1 MPKYTQECTKSMR
14 IEPEIKLDY
23 KDVLLR
29 PKRSELTSR
38 NDVDLMREFTFK
50 NAGGE
55 GSDPKSYGWKGIPIV
70 AANMDTVGTFET
82 AKALAQ
88 YHMLTCISK
97 HSDAKKWLHKLDG
110 YGVYKTPESRKAN
123 SKNWS
128 YERGADDW
136 QSRIYDHISPS
147 IGIKYDPN
155 KADDIDYLNN
165 ITWNFYHTR
174 FVCIDAANGY
184 TSRFCDFIKRV
195 RDEHPALIII
205 AGNVVTGEMTE
216 EILLSGADIVKVGVG
231 GGSVCTTRIQTGV
244 GYPQLSAVI
253 ECADA
258 AHGVGG
264 HIMADGGC
272 TCAGD
277 VSKAFAAGADF
288 VMLGG
293 MLAGHT
299 ESAGQE
305 EIVDGEK
312 YKTFYGMSSDT
323 AMNKYHGGV
332 ASYRSSEGKT
342 TRIKHRGLIKN
353 TIENILGGIR
363 STCTYIGA
371 KRLKD
376 MPKCATFI
384 RVNQQS
390 NEVFGKNT

>member
-1 MPKYTQECTKSMR
+1 VR
-14 IEPEIKLDY
+14 IESEIKLDY

-38 NDVDLMREFTFK
+38 SEVDLMRTFTFK

-55 GSDPKSYGWKGIPIV
+55 GADPKGYSWKGVPIV
-70 AANMDTVGTFET
+70 ASNMDTVGTFEV
-82 AKALAQ
+82 AKSLAQ
-88 YHMLTCISK
+88 HHMLTCISK
-97 HSDAKKWLHKLDG
+97 HNDVKRWIHKLCG
-110 YGVYKTPESRKAN
+110 YGVYDTQAQRRAN
-123 SKNWS
+123 EKNWN
-128 YERGADDW
+128 YERGAKDW
-136 QSRIYDHISPS
+136 QRRIYDHLCPS

-155 KADDIDYLNN
+155 NYDDIDYLRD
-165 ITWNFYHTR
+165 IQWKFYHNR

-216 EILLSGADIVKVGVG
+216 EILLSGADIVKVGIG

-258 AHGVGG
+258 AHGIGG
-264 HIMADGGC
+264 HIMSDGGC
-272 TCAGD
+272 TSAGD
-277 VSKAFAAGADF
+277 VAKAFCAGADF

-293 MLAGHT
+293 LLAGHT
-299 ESAGQE
+299 ESAGEE

-312 YKTFYGMSSDT
+312 HKTFYGMSSDT

-342 TRIKHRGLIKN
+342 VRIKHRGLIKN
-353 TIENILGGIR
+353 TVESILGGVR
-363 STCTYIGA
+363 SACTYIGA
-371 KRLKD
+371 RDLKA
-376 MPKCATFI
+376 MPKCATFV

-390 NEVFGKNT
+390 NEVFGKNS

>member
-1 MPKYTQECTKSMR
+1 MR
-14 IEPEIKLDY
+14 IEEDIKLDY

-38 NDVDLMREFTFK
+38 KEVDLMREFTFK

-55 GSDPKSYGWKGIPIV
+55 GADPKGYGWRGVPIV
-70 AANMDTVGTFET
+70 ASNMDTVGTFET
-82 AKALAQ
+82 AKTLAQ
-88 YHMLTCISK
+88 HHMLTCISK
-97 HSDAKKWLHKLDG
+97 HNDVDRWIHKLNG
-110 YGVYKTPESRKAN
+110 YGVYKTREQKEAN
-123 SKNWS
+123 KGSWK
-128 YERGADDW
+128 YERGADNW
-136 QSRIYDHISPS
+136 QSRIYDHLCPS

-155 KADDIDYLNN
+155 ETDDIDYLNN
-165 ITWNFYHTR
+165 IQWNFYHNR

-195 RDEHPALIII
+195 RDEHTALIII

-216 EILLSGADIVKVGVG
+216 EIILSGADIVKVGIG

-258 AHGVGG
+258 AHGIGG

-272 TCAGD
+272 VCAGD
-277 VSKAFAAGADF
+277 VAKAFCAGADF

-299 ESAGQE
+299 ESEGQE
-305 EIVDGEK
+305 EIIDDEK
-312 YKTFYGMSSDT
+312 YKVFYGMSSDT

-342 TRIKHRGLIKN
+342 VRIKHRGLIKN
-353 TIENILGGIR
+353 TIESILGGIR

-371 KRLKD
+371 RNLKD
-376 MPKCATFI
+376 MP
-384 RVNQQS
+384 
-390 NEVFGKNT
+390 

>member
-1 MPKYTQECTKSMR
+1 MR

-38 NDVDLMREFTFK
+38 KDVDLMREFTFK

-55 GSDPKSYGWKGIPIV
+55 GSDPKAYGWKGIPIV

-82 AKALAQ
+82 AKSLAK

-97 HSDAKKWLHKLDG
+97 HYDMKKWAHKLNG
-110 YGVYKTPESRKAN
+110 YGVYKSPEQKD
-123 SKNWS
+123 
-128 YERGADDW
+128 GAWKHDRDSDCW
-136 QSRIYDHISPS
+136 QNRIYEHISPS
-147 IGIKYDPN
+147 IGIKYN
-155 KADDIDYLNN
+155 EKEFDDIDYLRD
-165 ITWNFYHTR
+165 ITFKFYHTR

-195 RDEHPALIII
+195 REEFPALIII

-231 GGSVCTTRIQTGV
+231 GGSVCTTRVQTGV
-244 GYPQLSAVI
+244 GYPQLSSVI

-258 AHGVGG
+258 AHGLNG

-277 VSKAFAAGADF
+277 VAKAFAGGADF

-305 EIVDGEK
+305 EEVNGEK

-323 AMNKYHGGV
+323 AMNKYNGGV

-342 TRIKHRGLIKN
+342 VRVKHRGLLKN
-353 TIENILGGIR
+353 TIEQILGGLR

-384 RVNQQS
+384 RTTQQS
-390 NEVFGKNT
+390 NEVFGRNS

>member
-1 MPKYTQECTKSMR
+1 VR
-14 IEPEIKLDY
+14 IESEIKLDY

-38 NDVDLMREFTFK
+38 SEVDLMRTFTFK

-55 GSDPKSYGWKGIPIV
+55 GADPKGYSWKGVPIV
-70 AANMDTVGTFET
+70 ASNMDTVGTFEV
-82 AKALAQ
+82 AKSLAQ
-88 YHMLTCISK
+88 HHMLTCISK
-97 HSDAKKWLHKLDG
+97 HNDVKRWIHKLCG
-110 YGVYKTPESRKAN
+110 YGVYDTQAQRRAN
-123 SKNWS
+123 EKNWN
-128 YERGADDW
+128 YERGAKDW
-136 QSRIYDHISPS
+136 QSRIYDHLCPS

-155 KADDIDYLNN
+155 NYDDIDYLRD
-165 ITWNFYHTR
+165 IQWKFYHNR

-216 EILLSGADIVKVGVG
+216 EILLSGADIVKVGIG

-258 AHGVGG
+258 AHGIGG
-264 HIMADGGC
+264 HIMSDGGC
-272 TCAGD
+272 TSAGD
-277 VSKAFAAGADF
+277 VAKAFCAGADF

-293 MLAGHT
+293 LLAGHT
-299 ESAGQE
+299 ESAGEE

-312 YKTFYGMSSDT
+312 HKTFYGMSSDT

-342 TRIKHRGLIKN
+342 VRIKHRGLIKN
-353 TIENILGGIR
+353 TVESILGGVR
-363 STCTYIGA
+363 SACTYIGA
-371 KRLKD
+371 RDLKA
-376 MPKCATFI
+376 MPKCATFV

-390 NEVFGKNT
+390 NEVFGKNS

>member
-1 MPKYTQECTKSMR
+1 MR
-14 IEPEIKLDY
+14 IESEIKLDY
-23 KDVLLR
+23 KDVLFR

-38 NDVDLMREFTFK
+38 KEVDLVREFTFP
-50 NAGGE
+50 NAE
-55 GSDPKSYGWKGIPIV
+55 TATWKGIPIV

-82 AKALAQ
+82 GKALAQ
-88 YHMLTCISK
+88 HHMLTCLSK
-97 HSDAKKWLHKLDG
+97 HYDVNKWTHKLCG
-110 YGVYKTPESRKAN
+110 YGVYKTEEQRIANEGKSWKHNPDSRC
-123 SKNWS
+123 
-128 YERGADDW
+128 W
-136 QSRIYDHISPS
+136 QNRIYEHLVVSC
-147 IGIKYDPN
+147 GIKDE
-155 KADDIDYLNN
+155 DLDYLES
-165 ITWNFYHTR
+165 ILHNFYWIK
-174 FVCIDAANGY
+174 FICIDAANGY
-184 TSRFCDFIKRV
+184 TSRFCDFVKKV
-195 RDEHPALIII
+195 REKYPNHIII
-205 AGNVVTGEMTE
+205 AGNVVSGEMTE
-216 EILLSGADIVKVGVG
+216 EIILSGADIVKVGIG

-258 AHGVGG
+258 AHGLNG

-272 TCAGD
+272 VCAGD
-277 VSKAFAAGADF
+277 IAKAFGGGADF

-305 EIVDGEK
+305 EEVNGVK

-323 AMNKYHGGV
+323 AMKKHNGGV

-342 TRIKHRGLIKN
+342 IRIKYRGLIKN
-353 TIENILGGIR
+353 TIENILGGVR
-363 STCTYIGA
+363 SACTYIGA

-384 RVNQQS
+384 RTTQQS

>member
-1 MPKYTQECTKSMR
+1 VR

-38 NDVDLMREFTFK
+38 KDVNLMREFTFK

-55 GSDPKSYGWKGIPIV
+55 GSDPKAYGWKGIPIV
-70 AANMDTVGTFET
+70 ASNMDTVGTFET
-82 AKALAQ
+82 AKSLARH
-88 YHMLTCISK
+88 HMLTCISK
-97 HSDAKKWLHKLDG
+97 HYDGDVWAHKLNG
-110 YGVYKTPESRKAN
+110 YGIWKNREQRAAN
-123 SKNWS
+123 EKDWKYDRDSANW
-128 YERGADDW
+128 
-136 QSRIYDHISPS
+136 QNRIYEHISPS
-147 IGIKYDPN
+147 IGIKYDPE
-155 KADDIDYLNN
+155 KTDDIDYLNN

-195 RDEHPALIII
+195 REEHPALIII

-231 GGSVCTTRIQTGV
+231 SGSVCTTRIQTGV

-258 AHGVGG
+258 AHGIGG

-272 TCAGD
+272 VCAGD
-277 VSKAFAAGADF
+277 VSKAFCAGADF

-305 EIVDGEK
+305 EIIDDEK
-312 YKTFYGMSSDT
+312 YKVFYGMSSDT
-323 AMNKYHGGV
+323 AMKKYNGGV
-332 ASYRSSEGKT
+332 ANYRSSEGKT
-342 TRIKHRGLIKN
+342 VRIKHRGLIKN
-353 TIENILGGIR
+353 TIESVLGGIR

-371 KRLKD
+371 RNLKD

-384 RVNQQS
+384 RTTQQS
-390 NEVFGKNT
+390 NEVFGKNV

>member
-1 MPKYTQECTKSMR
+1 MR
-14 IEPEIKLDY
+14 IESEIKLDY

-38 NDVDLMREFTFK
+38 SEVDLMRTFTFK

-55 GSDPKSYGWKGIPIV
+55 GADPKGYSWKGVPIV
-70 AANMDTVGTFET
+70 ASNMDTVGTFEV
-82 AKALAQ
+82 AKSLAQ
-88 YHMLTCISK
+88 HHMLTCISK
-97 HSDAKKWLHKLDG
+97 HNDVKRWIHKLCG
-110 YGVYKTPESRKAN
+110 YGVYDTQAQRRAN
-123 SKNWS
+123 EKNWN
-128 YERGADDW
+128 YERGAKDW
-136 QSRIYDHISPS
+136 QSRIYDHLCPS

-155 KADDIDYLNN
+155 NYDDIDYLRD
-165 ITWNFYHTR
+165 IQWKFYHNR

-216 EILLSGADIVKVGVG
+216 EILLSGADIVKVGIG

-258 AHGVGG
+258 AHGIGG
-264 HIMADGGC
+264 HIMSDGGC
-272 TCAGD
+272 TSAGD
-277 VSKAFAAGADF
+277 VAKAFCAGADF

-293 MLAGHT
+293 LLAGHT
-299 ESAGQE
+299 ESAGEE

-312 YKTFYGMSSDT
+312 HKTFYGMSSDT

-342 TRIKHRGLIKN
+342 VRIKHRGLIKN
-353 TIENILGGIR
+353 TVESILGGVR
-363 STCTYIGA
+363 SACTYIGA
-371 KRLKD
+371 RDLKA
-376 MPKCATFI
+376 MPKCATFV

-390 NEVFGKNT
+390 NEVFGKNS

>member
-1 MPKYTQECTKSMR
+1 MR

-38 NDVDLMREFTFK
+38 KDVNLMREFTFK

-55 GSDPKSYGWKGIPIV
+55 GSDPKAYGWKGVPIV
-70 AANMDTVGTFET
+70 ASNMDTVGTFET
-82 AKALAQ
+82 AKALAGH
-88 YHMLTCISK
+88 HMLTCINK
-97 HSDAKKWLHKLDG
+97 HYDIKKWLHKLNG
-110 YGVYKTPESRKAN
+110 YGVYKNKEQKEAN
-123 SKNWS
+123 AG
-128 YERGADDW
+128 EGAWKFDADSECW
-136 QSRIYDHISPS
+136 QNRIYEHISPS
-147 IGIKYDPN
+147 IGIKYDPEKN
-155 KADDIDYLNN
+155 DDIDYLNN
-165 ITWNFYHTR
+165 ITWNFYHTQ

-195 RDEHPALIII
+195 REEHPALIII

-216 EILLSGADIVKVGVG
+216 EILLSGADIVKVGIG
-231 GGSVCTTRIQTGV
+231 GGSVCTTRVQTGV

-258 AHGVGG
+258 AHGIGG

-272 TCAGD
+272 CCAGD
-277 VSKAFAAGADF
+277 IAKAFCAGADF

-305 EIVDGEK
+305 EIIDDEK
-312 YKTFYGMSSDT
+312 YKVFYGMSSDT
-323 AMNKYHGGV
+323 AMEKYNDGV
-332 ASYRSSEGKT
+332 ANYRSSEGKT
-342 TRIKHRGLIKN
+342 VRIKHRGLIKK
-353 TIENILGGIR
+353 TIESILGGIR
-363 STCTYIGA
+363 SACTYIGA
-371 KRLKD
+371 RNLKD

-384 RVNQQS
+384 RTTQQS
-390 NEVFGKNT
+390 NEVFGKNV

>member
-1 MPKYTQECTKSMR
+1 MR

-38 NDVDLMREFTFK
+38 SEVDLMRTFTFK
-50 NAGGE
+50 NAGADSAGN
-55 GSDPKSYGWKGIPIV
+55 PSYGWTGVPIV
-70 AANMDTVGTFET
+70 ASNMDTVGTFET
-82 AKALAQ
+82 AKVLAR
-88 YHMLTCISK
+88 YHGLTCISK
-97 HSDAKKWLHKLDG
+97 HNDGDRWAHKLNG
-110 YGVYKTPESRKAN
+110 YGVFKTREQKEAN
-123 SKNWS
+123 SG
-128 YERGADDW
+128 EGAWKYDKDSDNW
-136 QSRIYDHISPS
+136 QSRIYKHLSPS
-147 IGIKYDPN
+147 IGIKYSEKDT
-155 KADDIDYLNN
+155 DDLDYLRN
-165 ITWNFYHTR
+165 IQWNFYHNQ
-174 FVCIDAANGY
+174 FVCIDIANGY
-184 TSRFCDFIKRV
+184 SAKFCDFIKKV
-195 RDEHPALIII
+195 REEFPHIIII

-216 EILLSGADIVKVGVG
+216 EILLSGADIVKVGIG
-231 GGSVCTTRIQTGV
+231 SGSVCTTRIQTGV

-258 AHGVGG
+258 AHGIGG

-272 TCAGD
+272 VCAGD
-277 VSKAFAAGADF
+277 VAKAFCAGADF

-293 MLAGHT
+293 MLAGHH
-299 ESAGQE
+299 ESEGQE
-305 EIVDGEK
+305 EIIDGEK

-332 ASYRSSEGKT
+332 ASYRSSEGKSV
-342 TRIKHRGLIKN
+342 RIKHRGRLKD
-353 TIENILGGIR
+353 TMESILGGLR

-371 KRLKD
+371 KTIKE